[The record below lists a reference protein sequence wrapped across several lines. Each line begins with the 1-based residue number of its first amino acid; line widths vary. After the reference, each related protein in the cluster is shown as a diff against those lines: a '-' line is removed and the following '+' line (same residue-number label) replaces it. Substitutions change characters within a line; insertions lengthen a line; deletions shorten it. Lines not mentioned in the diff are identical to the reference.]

1 MYNFKNH
8 SKKPT
13 CLSTTWLKKWH
24 ISMTLTP
31 CPPLN
36 HIHTLN
42 PPRANHFLELFF
54 IVLAYMTICQNNILL
69 SFVYFL
75 MSHKRSHEMNPSADW
90 TLLSIRL
97 VEIHLC

>member
-1 MYNFKNH
+1 
-8 SKKPT
+8 
-13 CLSTTWLKKWH
+13 
-24 ISMTLTP
+24 MTLTP

-42 PPRANHFLELFF
+42 PPRANHFLELGFNHSSKLF
-54 IVLAYMTICQNNILL
+54 SIVLAYMTICQNNILL